1 MPIYEYACKVCG
13 HKFDTIQSFSEEP
26 LIDCPVCKEPALK
39 KLVSASAF
47 HLKGSGWYVTDF
59 KNPSVKAD
67 STEKNK
73 AENASK
79 RIKKSIKLQK
89 QMPKTP
95 SPQNPWIKPVKP
107 INRAKSPLKFK
118 LLLCKE
124 HIIVIN

>member
-1 MPIYEYACKVCG
+1 MNAKKLRSTMPIYEYACKVCG

-79 RIKKSIKLQK
+79 PVEPNKEVNKATEANAKD
-89 QMPKTP
+89 TVAA
-95 SPQNPWIKPVKP
+95 KPVDK
-107 INRAKSPLKFK
+107 ASKTDKSGEKSS
-118 LLLCKE
+118 
-124 HIIVIN
+124 